1 MRWVA
6 AHIAYSDSLLSHFV
20 STWAPRAE
28 TMSNGIPTGQYSSWV
43 EIVQSVFVEWM
54 DEWHE
59 RMGEHQ
65 LCNRDAFLGKT
76 RWGSETLNDC
86 PRVSVRTEIYKP
98 GICLPSAVNLWPC
111 VRSWTIVLWAVIASL
126 LEKRRQLFASVF
138 SPLLSF
144 LLCFVSIR
152 AHGVKNSRH
161 LNFFFS
167 WKGAKR
173 KEKNKHNIKYL
184 RSRQSLVGRT

>member
-1 MRWVA
+1 
-6 AHIAYSDSLLSHFV
+6 
-20 STWAPRAE
+20 
-28 TMSNGIPTGQYSSWV
+28 
-43 EIVQSVFVEWM
+43 M

-138 SPLLSF
+138 SPSLF
-144 LLCFVSIR
+144 LLCFVLIR
-152 AHGVKNSRH
+152 AHGVKNSSH
-161 LNFFFS
+161 LNFFFLE
-167 WKGAKR
+167 KGP
-173 KEKNKHNIKYL
+173 KEKKKYKHNIKYL
-184 RSRQSLVGRT
+184 PTEVTSQPKEQKEAPWVLCTLFLSCPLFIQSFLPLNF